1 MNQTLGLNQ
10 SGDQEKLDLNDD
22 KISDKEWSWRGGRDK
37 LRLGLIY
44 VHSVQSLQFS
54 RSVMSDSL

>member
-37 LRLGLIY
+37 LKLGLMLFH
-44 VHSVQSLQFS
+44 VVPCPVLTVAS
-54 RSVMSDSL
+54 

>member
-22 KISDKEWSWRGGRDK
+22 KISDKEWSWRGVRDK
-37 LRLGLIY
+37 LKLGLMLFH
-44 VHSVQSLQFS
+44 VVPCPVLTVAS
-54 RSVMSDSL
+54 